1 MDRLLDRLRKALEDV
16 ERAPEPG
23 PVVPSEAPVDDDMLV
38 AFRRALE
45 EADGEL
51 AVVEDEAAAR
61 RLVAERWPG
70 RPLVDVEAAPTAAA
84 LLRAEIGID
93 RADRLV
99 AETGTVVRSYAS
111 RAAAR
116 VALVPAV
123 SVFLAHRDDLVRDLP
138 EALAHVAEAHG
149 RGRAYTVLVTGPSR
163 TADIEKQ
170 LVIPAHGPR
179 ELLVVLFRKAALE
192 SRA

>member
-1 MDRLLDRLRKALEDV
+1 M
-16 ERAPEPG
+16 
-23 PVVPSEAPVDDDMLV
+23 
-38 AFRRALE
+38 
-45 EADGEL
+45 
-51 AVVEDEAAAR
+51 
-61 RLVAERWPG
+61 
-70 RPLVDVEAAPTAAA
+70 DVEAAPTEAA

-99 AETGTVVRSYAS
+99 AETGTVVRSYAN

-123 SVFLAHRDDLVRDLP
+123 SVFLTHRDALVRDLP
-138 EALAHVAEAHG
+138 AALAHVAEAHG
-149 RGRAYTVLVTGPSR
+149 QGRAYTVLLTGPSR

-179 ELLVVLFRKAALE
+179 ELLVVLFRKEALD